1 MELHVAAGW
10 WQAGREGA
18 FTDADHLQDAEI
30 DTMAQTTVMALRD
43 NREAIRSLKIKAMT
57 AKM

>member
-1 MELHVAAGW
+1 MATGW
-10 WQAGREGA
+10 CQAGREGA